1 MTARIESLKRLE
13 AILENFLGRAVELE
27 INNLNNISR
36 IDSLDEIARQ
46 SLKGRLV
53 NQQLGNWFA
62 RNRDYLDSERLK
74 ETEVETI
81 ANLLSEIKKGLD
93 SSDPESRKLADEIE
107 RWKDKG
113 IVPKRKLILK
123 MKPAV
128 GGMSITEKFADYLG
142 REKEILEQEEYS
154 QEHLLSILDDILKSA
169 EAKEDHIFIHL
180 AGSIIYFLRMNGYK
194 VSPYVK
200 RLKQIEKE
208 RLGIAYAE

>member
-1 MTARIESLKRLE
+1 M
-13 AILENFLGRAVELE
+13 ENFLGRVVELE
-27 INNLNNISR
+27 INNLNTVSR
-36 IDSLDEIARQ
+36 IDSLDEIARL

-62 RNRDYLDSERLK
+62 RNRDYLDSGRLK
-74 ETEVETI
+74 ETETETI
-81 ANLLSEIKKGLD
+81 ANLLCEIKKGLD

-107 RWKDKG
+107 RWKEKG
-113 IVPKRKLILK
+113 VVPKRKLILK
-123 MKPAV
+123 MKSPA

-142 REKEILEQEEYS
+142 RGKEILEREDYS

-169 EAKEDHIFIHL
+169 EAKEDHIYIHL

-208 RLGIAYAE
+208 RLGMAYAE

>member
-1 MTARIESLKRLE
+1 MTARLESLKRLE
-13 AILENFLGRAVELE
+13 SVLENFLGRAVELE
-27 INNLNNISR
+27 INNLNTVSR
-36 IDSLDEIARQ
+36 IDSLDEIARL

-62 RNRDYLDSERLK
+62 RNRDYLDSDRLK

-107 RWKDKG
+107 RWKEKG
-113 IVPKRKLILK
+113 VVPKRKLILK
-123 MKPAV
+123 MKSPA

-142 REKEILEQEEYS
+142 REKVLLEQEEYS

-169 EAKEDHIFIHL
+169 EAKEDHIYIHL